1 MACGSLTRQPARTR
15 KDPARARGLRRA
27 RKLDGVLSQLYTCPL
42 PTAIDAAHLLALMT
56 RSRQARHDATGRP
69 AQKFVCHVGA
79 FTTAYAELGYLRRLA
94 AGGRH
99 GGAIATSMP
108 QLVVGLAVLHPRWD
122 MSGDRFTA
130 RDRHHSAVRRR
141 LGELA
146 AIGVLS
152 WRAGVD
158 EDGEERRTEIT
169 LYEPPAA
176 SEVELAAA
184 GAQLALWQARYG
196 PELST
201 GASTAIATP
210 LRHGRPLSAS
220 ERQARGV
227 TRTKATVVRRVNP
240 TLPEALIQKR
250 HPPAG
255 AYRNSSQK
263 HPRLR
268 SMNISDRTRVTRAR
282 TTIGP
287 HKTDAPG
294 KLPPA
299 GKTANEKEFE
309 KEWTRSQAS
318 APPMA
323 AVSSPAWQE
332 ALIARVSA
340 EQIRRAALLAALA
353 QGAQDRAVELAGWGL
368 ERDWPRRRLA
378 EAWVVARYGAHAAAD
393 SGTSSAGP
401 LSWEMYDRLRRAVA
415 RYERNAAARPEGWPA
430 GGLAALLHL
439 GGLAAAAQLHD
450 PPRTLAYAIGRLHQ
464 TATRMRA
471 RHSATDPARDER
483 ARARATKRQRPAEIS
498 GAGPP
503 VRLDFRLS
511 TGRRWPAWILL
522 PGQPQ
527 PSFDDQGR
535 LQLDPDTVALY
546 GPSPTSDHYRATLRD
561 AYLLANR
568 LLPAHLH
575 GRRVMAARADGLI
588 PSGQRPTH
596 RTLDQLELAELA
608 HHTGLPHRQ
617 LERLSPALRQDWLQ
631 SHRRAAA
638 AQAAADG
645 AALRQALS
653 QLHDDRHRGDRP

>member
-1 MACGSLTRQPARTR
+1 MVFGSLTQRPARTR
-15 KDPARARGLRRA
+15 ADPARARGLRRA
-27 RKLDGVLSQLYTCPL
+27 RKLDGTLGELDVVPV
-42 PTAIDAAHLLALMT
+42 PAAIDAVQLLALMT
-56 RSRQARHDATGRP
+56 RARQARHDVTGHP

-79 FTTAYAELGYLRRLA
+79 FATAYAELGYLRRLA

-108 QLVVGLAVLHPRWD
+108 QLVAGLAVLHPRWD

-152 WRAGVD
+152 WRAGID

-169 LYEPPAA
+169 LHEPPMV
-176 SEVELAAA
+176 SEAELTAA

-201 GASTAIATP
+201 GASTAVATP

-227 TRTKATVVRRVNP
+227 TRTKAAAARRVNP

-255 AYRNSSQK
+255 AYRNSSEK
-263 HPRLR
+263 HQRLR
-268 SMNISDRTRVTRAR
+268 SINVSDRTRVTRAR

-287 HKTDAPG
+287 DTTDAPG
-294 KLPPA
+294 KLPPD
-299 GKTANEKEFE
+299 GKTAQEKRGERDRA
-309 KEWTRSQAS
+309 RSQVS
-318 APPMA
+318 AQAMPE
-323 AVSSPAWQE
+323 VGSLAWQE

-340 EQIRRAALLAALA
+340 EQIRRAALLAAVA

-393 SGTSSAGP
+393 AGTSSAGP
-401 LSWEMYDRLRRAVA
+401 LSWEMYARLRRAVT
-415 RYERNAAARPEGWPA
+415 RYERNAGARPEGWPA

-439 GGLAAAAQLHD
+439 GGMAAAGQLHD

-483 ARARATKRQRPAEIS
+483 ARARATRRQRPVEIS
-498 GAGPP
+498 AAGPP
-503 VRLDFRLS
+503 VRLHFRLS

-546 GPSPTSDHYRATLRD
+546 GPSPSSDHYRATLRD

-568 LLPAHLH
+568 LLPAHLD

-608 HHTGLPHRQ
+608 HHTGLPLRQ
-617 LERLSPALRQDWLQ
+617 LERLSPTLRQDWLQ

-645 AALRQALS
+645 TALRQALS
-653 QLHDDRHRGDRP
+653 QLHDNRHRGDRR